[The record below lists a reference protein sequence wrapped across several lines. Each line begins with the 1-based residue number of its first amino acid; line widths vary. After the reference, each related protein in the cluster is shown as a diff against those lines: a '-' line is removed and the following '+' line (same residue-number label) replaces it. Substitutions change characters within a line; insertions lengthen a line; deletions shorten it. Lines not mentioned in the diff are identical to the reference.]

1 MVSYIWESHDGEIH
15 SGFSKLDQQQIGLFD
30 VHVQLSSQR
39 SVVYYDA
46 VNVNIKDWVAVRG
59 RDTAEIKG
67 EKSAEARIQG
77 RTEM

>member
-1 MVSYIWESHDGEIH
+1 M
-15 SGFSKLDQQQIGLFD
+15 
-30 VHVQLSSQR
+30 QLSR